1 MAVRTKVRA
10 GVRSKRPALP
20 FVAPEEHYATK
31 EDTAKIETK
40 IANLRTELKTDITK
54 LETKIANLRT
64 ELKTDITK
72 LETKIANLRTELKDT
87 KAQIIIWVAGL
98 QLASIGII
106 IAVLK

>member
-10 GVRSKRPALP
+10 GVRPKRPALP

-31 EDTAKIETK
+31 ADVADLK
-40 IANLRTELKTDITK
+40 TELKSD
-54 LETKIANLRT
+54 IANS
-64 ELKTDITK
+64 
-72 LETKIANLRTELKDT
+72 
-87 KAQIIIWVAGL
+87 KAQIIMWVAGL

>member
-10 GVRSKRPALP
+10 GVRPKRTTLP
-20 FVAPEEHYATK
+20 FVAPELHYATK

-40 IANLRTELKTDITK
+40 IAQ
-54 LETKIANLRT
+54 
-64 ELKTDITK
+64 

-87 KAQIIIWVAGL
+87 KAQIIMWVAGL

>member
-1 MAVRTKVRA
+1 MSHLQYTAFMAARTKVRA

-20 FVAPEEHYATK
+20 FIAPEEHYATK

-40 IANLRTELKTDITK
+40 IANLRTELKGD
-54 LETKIANLRT
+54 IANLRT
-64 ELKTDITK
+64 ELKGD
-72 LETKIANLRTELKDT
+72 IANLRTELKGDIANS
-87 KAQIIIWVAGL
+87 KAQIIMWVAGL

>member
-10 GVRSKRPALP
+10 GVRPKRPALP
-20 FVAPEEHYATK
+20 FVAPELHYATK

-40 IANLRTELKTDITK
+40 IAQLRTELKSD
-54 LETKIANLRT
+54 IANS
-64 ELKTDITK
+64 
-72 LETKIANLRTELKDT
+72 
-87 KAQIIIWVAGL
+87 KAQIIMWVAGL

>member
-10 GVRSKRPALP
+10 GVRPKRTTLP
-20 FVAPEEHYATK
+20 FVAPELHYATK

-40 IANLRTELKTDITK
+40 IAQ

-64 ELKTDITK
+64 ELKGDIG
-72 LETKIANLRTELKDT
+72 NLRTELKDT
-87 KAQIIIWVAGL
+87 KAQIIMWVAGL

>member
-10 GVRSKRPALP
+10 GARSKRPALP

-64 ELKTDITK
+64 ELK
-72 LETKIANLRTELKDT
+72 DT
-87 KAQIIIWVAGL
+87 KAQIIMWVAGL